1 MSGDGLARS
10 IMARCD
16 TLGGF
21 SEEPERVTRRFA
33 TAPMRE
39 VNARVAAW
47 MRAAGMDVRQDAVGN
62 LIGRYEGRSAD
73 APTLLLGSHLDTGG
87 DAGKYDGPLGVLTA
101 LALVERLHADGER
114 LPLALEVYGF
124 ADEEGLRFHTAYLGS
139 AVVASAF
146 APATLTLADA
156 DSTSMEAALRA
167 FGGQPTALR
176 ASARRRADLSRYVEV
191 HIEHRPVLEAPCV

>member
-10 IMARCD
+10 VMARCD

-21 SEEPERVTRRFA
+21 SEEPERLTRHFA

-62 LIGRYEGRSAD
+62 IISRYDGRSAD
-73 APTLLLGSHLDTGG
+73 APTLLLGSHLDTVR

-139 AVVASAF
+139 AVVPGAF
-146 APATLTLADA
+146 APATLALADA
-156 DSTSMEAALRA
+156 DGTGMESARRA
-167 FGGQPTALR
+167 FGGATPPRQ
-176 ASARRRADLSRYVEV
+176 ASAPRRSDLSGYLAG
-191 HIEHRPVLEAPCV
+191 HIE